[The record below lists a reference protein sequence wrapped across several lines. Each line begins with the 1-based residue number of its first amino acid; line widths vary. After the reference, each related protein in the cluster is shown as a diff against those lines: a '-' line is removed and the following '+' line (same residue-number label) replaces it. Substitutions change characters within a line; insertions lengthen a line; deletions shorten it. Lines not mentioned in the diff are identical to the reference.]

1 MESTLESKLEKRRKD
16 ETTNVLKELI
26 SRLKEGSSNENKI
39 LQEIIRQTDKLA
51 LFLQKKAPQPNVTVN
66 TDSKELVEA
75 FLKVESTN
83 LEIVANQEKLIKL
96 GSMRPNK
103 LKVLRNEKSGLIE
116 FVEISWETLN

>member
-51 LFLQKKAPQPNVTVN
+51 LFLQKEAPQPNVTVN

-96 GSMRPNK
+96 GSMKPNK

>member
-1 MESTLESKLEKRRKD
+1 MESTLESKLEKHRKD

-51 LFLQKKAPQPNVTVN
+51 LFLQKEAPQPNVTVN

-83 LEIVANQEKLIKL
+83 LEIVANQEKL
-96 GSMRPNK
+96 
-103 LKVLRNEKSGLIE
+103 
-116 FVEISWETLN
+116 TQQ